1 MLNTFGVMVKIS
13 RVRSVASL
21 RSRSE
26 IGIARVCVDARLREV
41 PCDSRDERSLPVYVS
56 NFSS

>member
-1 MLNTFGVMVKIS
+1 MVKIS

-41 PCDSRDERSLPVYVS
+41 LCDSRDERSLPVYVS